1 MDHHGYS
8 YGYDR
13 HTEGLTGKALSGI
26 ANAAAGAYAGIRQL
40 YSGADAGGTAGG
52 KGIYGDD
59 KVGLYVLCN
68 AADYFHGFHPCYAKY
83 PRRYRADRAHRAG
96 QCLRHIFVDMTG
108 NVYPFRYTGAK
119 GIRGDGTIA
128 KANHQHRGYNGGI
141 GADTT
146 EKVLNRLKVSL
157 FDLQPAK
164 VVLLIGVNDIIFD
177 LGVNNLLLNYG
188 IILNDINLNLPNTEV
203 LCLSILPMNQ
213 AVNSTAVPN
222 VEKSNQII
230 MDVNIEIEKIVDEYD
245 YEFVNLFPEFA
256 DDNNYLKEE
265 FSDDGLHL
273 NHNGYVVLSNKLK
286 PMLM

>member
-1 MDHHGYS
+1 MKKLKIISIISVILVVLLTTSTIVLSVLLVNKKDKTRELSYFDRKIMMFEFENLNFAKEQIVFIGDSITDLCVLDDYYS
-8 YGYDR
+8 DLPLA
-13 HTEGLTGKALSGI
+13 T
-26 ANAAAGAYAGIRQL
+26 
-40 YSGADAGGTAGG
+40 
-52 KGIYGDD
+52 
-59 KVGLYVLCN
+59 
-68 AADYFHGFHPCYAKY
+68 
-83 PRRYRADRAHRAG
+83 
-96 QCLRHIFVDMTG
+96 
-108 NVYPFRYTGAK
+108 
-119 GIRGDGTIA
+119 
-128 KANHQHRGYNGGI
+128 YNRGI

-157 FDLQPAK
+157 YDIQPSK

-213 AVNSTAVPN
+213 EVNSTAVPN